1 MIQRTYFSFYSNFL
15 DDSMNVNGVQA
26 SRRCLQEGKIA
37 SNFSVP
43 SENRCGHRK
52 LHFSQPLN
60 LSPYIRAS
68 GTAITLNYCLGV
80 STSSHLR
87 GIQIVSRRGFLLA
100 RVHLLHFTWSGRQC
114 SFEEISED
122 CAGQIHLECFPV
134 PCHGA
139 TSPPPSP
146 PVTHFEPNATMTL
159 LCGFYR
165 QQ

>member
-26 SRRCLQEGKIA
+26 STRCLQEGKIA

-43 SENRCGHRK
+43 SENHCGHRK

-68 GTAITLNYCLGV
+68 GAAITLNYCLGV

-100 RVHLLHFTWSGRQC
+100 RVHLLHFTCGVDSV
-114 SFEEISED
+114 
-122 CAGQIHLECFPV
+122 HLRRFQKTVRVKSILNASLCLAMV
-134 PCHGA
+134 QR
-139 TSPPPSP
+139 PPPP
-146 PVTHFEPNATMTL
+146 P
-159 LCGFYR
+159 
-165 QQ
+165 